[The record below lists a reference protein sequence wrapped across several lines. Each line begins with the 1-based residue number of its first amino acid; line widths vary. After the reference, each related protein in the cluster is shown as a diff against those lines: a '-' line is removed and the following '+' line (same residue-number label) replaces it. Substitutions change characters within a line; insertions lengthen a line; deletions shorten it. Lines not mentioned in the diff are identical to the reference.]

1 MLAIGR
7 AKNGVGM
14 LVEEGKEYNIER
26 AVEWESLALNR
37 GDVLEVHLPSTDCGC
52 TGDLWSGFWVKR
64 ALIQATGEYMVV
76 VKSLGCSD
84 PDWAK
89 YFSNQFNRK
98 KGTIHLCTTTP
109 CVVTEDYSMHVTR
122 LRVFT
127 TGAFARPYM
136 GSYIKRQISKWE
148 EEELSD
154 EGDGVDISGD
164 PPRRDGPDDADKEAE
179 GPGAVD
185 PRIRPTPKADA
196 VPAGAP
202 RLGERP
208 KKERS
213 KKPMEEKERHMLRQ
227 RLEAARAKMLD
238 RGAGTPAG
246 HAAEPG
252 TYAEAFAVESSS
264 PGYSASEPWG
274 DDLQVKEDIGPEGA
288 PNKKK
293 KREPETRAKDIAKKK
308 RRRVREPNDS
318 GKGARGAD
326 LPALE
331 DIRGNTTK
339 NLQSQLIQVAAE
351 NAKEKEQKDRKEK
364 RRHQKKTPAH
374 QLAKILALAMGKK
387 KNNRSEAS
395 TDSQEGSKKKKKKDK
410 KRRKKKGT
418 DESPSPDGGSSRT
431 TSSEKDYDDASSS
444 SSSKHKMD
452 PPLTR
457 KSKRKPGS
465 VLAMLLEHARSQ
477 LDQNAKVGV
486 GSEETLTLSSGV
498 RMGSYFAIVVRPQVG
513 GAMGQAR
520 ELHHLAQ
527 AIDLLKGGSLDTL
540 GDVLAGRFMSIHQSV
555 LDGSWSTARHLE
567 LRPLEEGSAAGP
579 AIVLA
584 AKKHARLAAR
594 VAPGEAWTWQSGGKS
609 KGGRGRGDTWTEAP
623 NNNSNKGKGK
633 KGPKGKGKG
642 KTWGSTEKETEGK
655 PKERIPEK

>member
-1 MLAIGR
+1 
-7 AKNGVGM
+7 
-14 LVEEGKEYNIER
+14 
-26 AVEWESLALNR
+26 
-37 GDVLEVHLPSTDCGC
+37 
-52 TGDLWSGFWVKR
+52 
-64 ALIQATGEYMVV
+64 
-76 VKSLGCSD
+76 
-84 PDWAK
+84 
-89 YFSNQFNRK
+89 
-98 KGTIHLCTTTP
+98 
-109 CVVTEDYSMHVTR
+109 
-122 LRVFT
+122 
-127 TGAFARPYM
+127 
-136 GSYIKRQISKWE
+136 
-148 EEELSD
+148 
-154 EGDGVDISGD
+154 
-164 PPRRDGPDDADKEAE
+164 
-179 GPGAVD
+179 
-185 PRIRPTPKADA
+185 
-196 VPAGAP
+196 
-202 RLGERP
+202 
-208 KKERS
+208 
-213 KKPMEEKERHMLRQ
+213 
-227 RLEAARAKMLD
+227 
-238 RGAGTPAG
+238 
-246 HAAEPG
+246 
-252 TYAEAFAVESSS
+252 
-264 PGYSASEPWG
+264 
-274 DDLQVKEDIGPEGA
+274 
-288 PNKKK
+288 
-293 KREPETRAKDIAKKK
+293 
-308 RRRVREPNDS
+308 
-318 GKGARGAD
+318 
-326 LPALE
+326 
-331 DIRGNTTK
+331 
-339 NLQSQLIQVAAE
+339 
-351 NAKEKEQKDRKEK
+351 
-364 RRHQKKTPAH
+364 
-374 QLAKILALAMGKK
+374 
-387 KNNRSEAS
+387 
-395 TDSQEGSKKKKKKDK
+395 
-410 KRRKKKGT
+410 
-418 DESPSPDGGSSRT
+418 
-431 TSSEKDYDDASSS
+431 
-444 SSSKHKMD
+444 MD